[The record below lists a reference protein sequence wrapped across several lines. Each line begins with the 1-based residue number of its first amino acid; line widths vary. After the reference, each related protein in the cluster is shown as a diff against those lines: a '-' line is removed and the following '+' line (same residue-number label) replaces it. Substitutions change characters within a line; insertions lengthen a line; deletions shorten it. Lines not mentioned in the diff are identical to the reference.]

1 MTTGRAAPVVNDKEI
16 YFMAH
21 IKMLDMYNDIPDSY
35 NIQKIIYDDDST
47 LQDLINQL
55 KKPKND
61 AKPYDYK
68 NKTLAALVKDEQIG
82 GNQTTGVAPEPSETI
97 KGGSMGLKIE
107 NKNSQK
113 NQVSMPPSPLH
124 DDVSGRSAPLP
135 DVHDDVSQV

>member
-1 MTTGRAAPVVNDKEI
+1 MVNNKEI
-16 YFMAH
+16 YFNAH
-21 IKMLDMYNDIPDSY
+21 IKMLNLYDDIPDQYSM
-35 NIQKIIYDDDST
+35 QKMIYDDKIT
-47 LQDLINQL
+47 LQDIID
-55 KKPKND
+55 KMKKPEKPKND
-61 AKPYDYK
+61 AKPYDY
-68 NKTLAALVKDEQIG
+68 NDNALAPMVKDEIIG